1 MFELL
6 PNYDDGSI
14 PNFSSGLVKHFGI
27 KPPGKP
33 IDFKS
38 REINLDGIDKI
49 VVFLLDALSYS
60 TVEKLITEPG
70 GFSHIGSYALKHM
83 TSVFPSTTT
92 SALTSLYTCVPPIY
106 HGMLGYTLY
115 LKEYGGL
122 SNMIELTPYGQERD
136 GLQKIGMDPLK
147 FLEVPT
153 IFETLYDGGIKGYH
167 ITSKSFVNT
176 GLSRM
181 HTKGGYVKGIY
192 GYGDMIEEITDILR
206 NEENQSLIFAY
217 WGLIDTFGHRYG
229 SSSQAY
235 EMEAYWIL
243 RMIDDFFRRVAKSNT
258 AFFITADHGQK
269 ETPWEK
275 EIWWSKNDYL
285 YNYLYSL
292 PAGEH
297 RACYLHTIDVEKTK
311 EILTNN
317 WGDKLLILERDEAIK
332 RGLFGSGNNKKYIDR
347 IGELVVIPRDNYSF
361 CFKYS
366 GQENSM
372 KARHGGLTEDE
383 MKVPLIFLRK

>member
-6 PNYDDGSI
+6 PDYDEGSI
-14 PNFSSGLVKHFGI
+14 PNFSSGLVRHFGLQAS
-27 KPPGKP
+27 GKP

-38 REINLDGIDKI
+38 RKIELDGIDKV
-49 VVFLLDALSYS
+49 VVFLLDALSYR
-60 TVEKLITEPG
+60 TVEKLINEPG
-70 GFSHIGSYALKHM
+70 GFSHIDLSTLKHM

-92 SALTSLYTCVPPIY
+92 CALTSLYTGVPPIE

-122 SNMIELTPYGQERD
+122 SNMIELTPFGQDRD
-136 GLQKIGMDPLK
+136 GLQRIGMDPLK

-181 HTKGGYVKGIY
+181 HTRGGYIKGVY
-192 GYGDMIEEITDILR
+192 GFGDMIEEITDILH
-206 NEENQSLIFAY
+206 NEEKQSLIYVY

-229 SSSQAY
+229 VSSQAY

-243 RMIDDFFRRVAKSNT
+243 RMIDDFFKRKAKSNV
-258 AFFITADHGQK
+258 AFFVTADHGQK

-275 EIWWSKNDYL
+275 EIWWSKGDEIYKH
-285 YNYLYSL
+285 LYSL

-297 RACYLHTIDVEKTK
+297 RACYLHTSEIKKTK
-311 EILTNN
+311 ELLTKK
-317 WGDKLLILERDEAIK
+317 WGDKLLILEREEAIEK
-332 RGLFGSGNNKKYIDR
+332 GLFGLTNNKNYIDR

-361 CFKYS
+361 CFKHT

>member
-6 PNYDDGSI
+6 PDYDGGSI
-14 PNFSSGLVKHFGI
+14 ANFSSALVKHFGI
-27 KPPGKP
+27 KPYG
-33 IDFKS
+33 ISMDFGAKG
-38 REINLDGIDKI
+38 INLNNIDKI
-49 VVFLLDALSYS
+49 VVFLLDALSYR
-60 TVEKLITEPG
+60 TVDKLINEEG
-70 GFSHIGSYALKHM
+70 GFSNIDRSSLKNM

-92 SALTSLYTCVPPIY
+92 SALTSLFTGVSPIE
-106 HGMLGYTLY
+106 HGMLGYMLY
-115 LKEYGGL
+115 LKEYGSL
-122 SNMIELTPYGQERD
+122 SNMIELTPFGQERD
-136 GLQKIGMDPLK
+136 GLQRIGLDPLK

-153 IFETLYDGGIKGYH
+153 IFETLYAGGVKGYH

-181 HTKGGYVKGIY
+181 HTRGGYVKGIY
-192 GYGDMIEEITDILR
+192 GFGDMIEEIDDILS
-206 NEENQSLIFAY
+206 NEETKSLIYVY
-217 WGLIDTFGHRYG
+217 WGLIDTFGHRYS

-243 RMIDDFFRRVAKSNT
+243 RMIDDFFQRKAARNT

-275 EIWWSKNDYL
+275 EIWWSKNDKLYDYL
-285 YNYLYSL
+285 YTL

-297 RACYLHTIDVEKTK
+297 RACYLHTTNVEKTK

-317 WGDKLLILERDEAIK
+317 WGDKLLILKREEAIEM
-332 RGLFGSGNNKKYIDR
+332 GLFGSKKIENYIDR
-347 IGELVVIPRDNYSF
+347 IGEIVVIPRDNYSF

-372 KARHGGLTEDE
+372 KARHGGLTKDE
-383 MKVPLIFLRK
+383 MKIPLIFLRK